1 MWRLIHEVQLG
12 RACDSLRHQL
22 EKEITYGVNA
32 QVKADSVIEA
42 QQRQIVL
49 RDEAAKVQSD
59 RIINQTQAN
68 QELRKEVRNNNKL
81 TVVSGAASVVTAA
94 VGGPAVLV
102 AFFAIVPIIKRV
114 L

>member
-12 RACDSLRHQL
+12 RACDSLRHHL

-42 QQRQIVL
+42 QRRQIDL
-49 RDEAAKVQSD
+49 RDQAVKVQSD
-59 RIINQTQAN
+59 RVINYAKDN
-68 QELRKEVRNNNKL
+68 QELRKEVRRQKGL
-81 TVVSGAASVVTAA
+81 TLA
-94 VGGPAVLV
+94 VGLLGVLMV
-102 AFFAIVPIIKRV
+102 IIV

>member
-32 QVKADSVIEA
+32 QVKADSVITA
-42 QQRQIVL
+42 QQRQIAL
-49 RDEAAKVQSD
+49 RDQAVKVQGD
-59 RIINQTQAN
+59 RVMNYAKDN
-68 QELRKEVRNNNKL
+68 QELRREIRRQKGL
-81 TVVSGAASVVTAA
+81 TLA
-94 VGGPAVLV
+94 VGLLGVVMVLI
-102 AFFAIVPIIKRV
+102 A